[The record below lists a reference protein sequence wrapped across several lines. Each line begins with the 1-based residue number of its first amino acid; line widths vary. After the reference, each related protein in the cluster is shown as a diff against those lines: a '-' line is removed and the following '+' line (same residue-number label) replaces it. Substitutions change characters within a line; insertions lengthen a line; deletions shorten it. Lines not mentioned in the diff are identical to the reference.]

1 MRNFTTTFIL
11 MINLLIIFPSFV
23 TAQNKS
29 RGEKPRGEN
38 SRSSKG
44 KTEIMYAVQV
54 GLFYDIESYSSGSID
69 YTLNNFAISKFGIGQ
84 IRYKNNVTSQFLL
97 ELSGYSKDFGLRF
110 LESPSG
116 PIVARG
122 INYTPI
128 LVELEYFKSLLRSDG
143 FKNKFHAGY
152 TLNSSFS
159 RNAINPYATNQFP
172 EREIC
177 FCFGGGLKAM
187 YPFNFV
193 NTTLLISTDINLIDF
208 GLGYT
213 HNGNPNIFADEQT
226 SYGFAFNF
234 LRPRIGLDIGFVIK

>member
-1 MRNFTTTFIL
+1 